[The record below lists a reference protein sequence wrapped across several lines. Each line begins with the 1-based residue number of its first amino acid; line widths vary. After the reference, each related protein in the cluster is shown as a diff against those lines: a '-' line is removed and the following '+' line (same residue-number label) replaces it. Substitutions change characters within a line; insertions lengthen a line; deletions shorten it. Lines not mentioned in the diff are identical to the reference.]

1 MKPNIGILFGGRSSE
16 YEVSLH
22 SAAAVLAQID
32 WGRYMPV
39 CIGITRDGVWYLY
52 EGPVEAIENDT
63 WQAHACTPALLS
75 PSTDTHGLWVQRKEG
90 LEIIPLDAVF
100 PILHGRNGEDGT
112 VQGLL
117 ELAGIPIVGCGSL
130 CAAVCMDKE
139 YTHLLAA
146 AAGIET
152 PRSVTLYAYEDP
164 RPALT
169 AAQAFSYPLFVKPA
183 RAGSS
188 FGITRVTQAAQLPKA
203 LADAFLHDDKLL
215 IEEGVDGVEIG
226 CAVLGLPERPIIAEL
241 DEIALANGFFDYEE
255 KYTLKT
261 SCIHVPARL
270 PDVTAARAK
279 RIAKTLYQKLGCKGL
294 ARIDLFATK
303 EGQILLNEI
312 NTIPGFTAHSR
323 YPHMFQ
329 ASGVPF
335 DALIDLLI
343 TQALEEKRA

>member
-1 MKPNIGILFGGRSSE
+1 MKPDIGILFGGRSSE
-16 YEVSLH
+16 YDVSLH
-22 SAAAVLAQID
+22 SAAAVLTHID
-32 WGRYMPV
+32 RERYTPV
-39 CIGITRDGVWYLY
+39 CIGITREGVWYLY

-63 WQAHACTPALLS
+63 WHTQACTPALLS
-75 PSTDTHGLWVQRKEG
+75 PSTDTRGLWVQRKAGWETIS
-90 LEIIPLDAVF
+90 LCAVF

-117 ELAGIPIVGCGSL
+117 ELADLPIVGCGSL

-139 YTHLLAA
+139 YTHLLAN
-146 AAGIET
+146 AAGIEP

-164 RPALT
+164 GPALA
-169 AAQAFSYPLFVKPA
+169 AAQSFSYPLFVKPA

-226 CAVLGLPERPIIAEL
+226 CAVLGLPERPIIATL
-241 DEIALANGFFDYEE
+241 DEVALTDGFFDYEE

-261 SCIHVPARL
+261 SSIHVPARL
-270 PDVTAARAK
+270 PDVTTARAK
-279 RIAKTLYQKLGCKGL
+279 HIAQTLYQKLGCKGL
-294 ARIDLFATK
+294 SRIDLFVTK
-303 EGQILLNEI
+303 DGRILLNEV

-323 YPHMFQ
+323 YPHMFET
-329 ASGVPF
+329 AGVPF
-335 DALIDLLI
+335 DTLIDLLI
-343 TQALEEKRA
+343 TQALEETRA